1 MSLLKITNEKELLS
15 ALSPEEETIV
25 GFFGEFSEA
34 SQKALPAFEAFCR
47 EQGERP
53 IFLVDVGVV
62 RGLHQR
68 FGVSSVPTVLRVK
81 GDAVLSKI
89 AGPHSTEGY
98 ASALSSSAA
107 PTRSAAAAK
116 RQHNVRVYVTDTCPW
131 CTRVKS
137 YLRQNHVAFREVNVS
152 HNESAARE
160 MVRRSGQQGVPQV
173 DIDGRMIVGFDK
185 GRIDSL
191 LGLGKN

>member
-1 MSLLKITNEKELLS
+1 MSLQKITNEKELLS
-15 ALSPEEETIV
+15 ALSPDKETIV

-34 SQKALPAFEAFCR
+34 SRKAQPAFEAFCH
-47 EQGERP
+47 EQGDRP

-62 RGLHQR
+62 KGLHQR
-68 FGVSSVPTVLRVK
+68 FGVSNVPTVLRVK
-81 GDAVLSKI
+81 GDDVLFKI
-89 AGPHSTEGY
+89 SGPQSTEGY

-107 PTRSAAAAK
+107 PTRNAAAAK

-137 YLRQNHVAFREVNVS
+137 YLRQNNVSFREVNVS